1 MYGVLSPSVSPRKIQ
16 GALAYGIPHY
26 LNLITNS
33 QFMSIAKPQV
43 INIANLPNTTITLRL
58 ITRDELPPLLSLYQH
73 LNPTDAP
80 LPANNILQSI
90 WDEILCN
97 PSLFYIV
104 AEITG
109 KLVSTCNLAIISNL
123 TRGAR
128 PYGII
133 ENVVTHANYRQ
144 QGLGTQV
151 LRYALNIAWQQKCY
165 KVMLL
170 TSSKR
175 EETLRFYEQAGFKR
189 GVKTGF
195 IALSP
200 EEL

>member
-1 MYGVLSPSVSPRKIQ
+1 
-16 GALAYGIPHY
+16 
-26 LNLITNS
+26 
-33 QFMSIAKPQV
+33 MSIAKPQF
-43 INIANLPNTTITLRL
+43 INIANLPNTTITIRL
-58 ITRDELPPLLSLYQH
+58 ITRDELPQLLSLYQH
-73 LNPTDAP
+73 LNPADAP
-80 LPANNILQSI
+80 LPDEHILQSM

-104 AEITG
+104 ADIAG
-109 KLVSTCNLAIISNL
+109 KLVSTCNLVIVPNL

-128 PYGII
+128 PYGFI
-133 ENVVTHANYRQ
+133 ENVVTHTDYRK

-151 LRYALNIAWQQKCY
+151 LRYALNIAWQKKCY

-175 EETLRFYEQAGFKR
+175 EETLHFYEQAGFKR

-195 IALSP
+195 IALPSA
-200 EEL
+200 EL

>member
-1 MYGVLSPSVSPRKIQ
+1 VER
-16 GALAYGIPHY
+16 
-26 LNLITNS
+26 
-33 QFMSIAKPQV
+33 
-43 INIANLPNTTITLRL
+43 LP
-58 ITRDELPPLLSLYQH
+58 
-73 LNPTDAP
+73 
-80 LPANNILQSI
+80 
-90 WDEILCN
+90 
-97 PSLFYIV
+97 
-104 AEITG
+104 
-109 KLVSTCNLAIISNL
+109 TCNLAIVPNL
-123 TRGAR
+123 TRGAH

-133 ENVVTHANYRQ
+133 ENVVTHTDYRK

-195 IALSP
+195 IVLP
-200 EEL
+200 PDEL